1 MELEGVL
8 VQPDIENIVAK
19 TTEMVIQ
26 QTIDIPRI
34 VVLPKSEVR
43 SGFKPFKLE
52 LGALSYPAPSEEL
65 WIQHLRTNQ
74 LEVLGLGKGGI
85 EEVRLEDY
93 IVSGLVDFD
102 DVAYDDQADLLYDLA
117 GQTVNHFLGY
127 LSKENTRKVLRLH
140 QRDIARFIHAQ
151 MQDHYW
157 EDEVDYEVK
166 ISKGFTE
173 LKPSAYTVSERDPLL
188 DFHHSPED
196 KSNMARYLFG
206 GFKRCLYREQKFQS
220 DSERKMAVILDREAL
235 KWFKPAKGQFSI
247 YYRWMGDHPEYQPD
261 FVAESGDV
269 VYMVETKERRD
280 MNSPEV
286 LAKKESA
293 VRWCRHTS
301 DYVRTYS
308 GKPWQYLLI
317 PHDAVSDNMTLAWFA
332 SQFTG

>member
-1 MELEGVL
+1 MELGTL
-8 VQPDIENIVAK
+8 N
-19 TTEMVIQ
+19 
-26 QTIDIPRI
+26 
-34 VVLPKSEVR
+34 
-43 SGFKPFKLE
+43 
-52 LGALSYPAPSEEL
+52 YPAPSEEL

-102 DVAYDDQADLLYDLA
+102 DVAYDDHADLLYDLA
-117 GQTVNHFLGY
+117 GQTVKHFLGY
-127 LSKENTRKVLRLH
+127 LSEEDTRKVLRLH

-173 LKPSAYTVSERDPLL
+173 LKQSAYTVSEKDSLL

-206 GFKRCLYREQKFQS
+206 GFKRCLFYVQKFQS

-235 KWFKPAKGQFSI
+235 KWFRPAKEQFQI
-247 YYRWMGDHPEYQPD
+247 YYRRGGEESGYQPD
-261 FVAESGDV
+261 FVAEAEDV
-269 VYMVETKERRD
+269 VFMVETKTRGD
-280 MNSPEV
+280 MESSEV
-286 LAKKESA
+286 QAKKESA
-293 VRWCRHTS
+293 VRWCVHAS
-301 DYVRTYS
+301 DYARTCN

-317 PHDAVSDNMTLAWFA
+317 PHDAVSENMTLAWFA
-332 SQFTG
+332 GQFAG